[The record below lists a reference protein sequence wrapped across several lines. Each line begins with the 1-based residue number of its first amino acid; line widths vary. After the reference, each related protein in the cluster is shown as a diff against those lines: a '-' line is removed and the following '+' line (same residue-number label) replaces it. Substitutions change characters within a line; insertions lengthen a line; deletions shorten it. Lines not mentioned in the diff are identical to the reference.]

1 MTSVQ
6 NINEKGERRCMQNSP
21 CPDPMEHIETAG
33 KIIGVLSGGIGLF
46 VLIKKSWQKWRE
58 KHPTFRYTVVKSL
71 EQIKEGQRRFEDFNA
86 ATLRERLGSL
96 RIFYVED
103 RGWCTRDQK
112 EKVLPLFDIYIE
124 NYAPFSDIPLVEKD
138 KQDIA
143 SLPESKDQRI
153 EFNQ

>member
-1 MTSVQ
+1 MTSLQ
-6 NINEKGERRCMQNSP
+6 NVDEREVRRSMQNSP
-21 CPDPMEHIETAG
+21 CPDPVGDVG
-33 KIIGVLSGGIGLF
+33 KVIGTITGAIGL
-46 VLIKKSWQKWRE
+46 VAIIKKGWNNWRE
-58 KHPTFRYTVVKSL
+58 KHPTFKYSVLKSL
-71 EQIKEGQRRFEDFNA
+71 KEIKEGQSRFEDFNA

-124 NYAPFSDIPLVEKD
+124 NYAAFSDIPLVKKD

-143 SLPESKDQRI
+143 NLPESKEQRMD
-153 EFNQ
+153 FNQ